1 MSAAALKQIDIFEQ
15 RLPPRPLC
23 ADSFADGLM
32 RASKQVAMTKR
43 HIQINSPVFT
53 GFLAFDVDREFA
65 AISWVAPNL
74 PAPSFVVQNQKNGH
88 CHLIYMLE
96 APVCTSDAARL
107 APIKLLA
114 AIQYAFTEALGADFS
129 YTNVTA
135 KTPFHKSWRTLLPA
149 NDGGLYDLN
158 YLAEHVELP
167 KKIPKRREAVGLG
180 RNCSL
185 FSDLSQW
192 AYKAVRSHWRP
203 DGEKGWRE
211 AVLNRAIEL
220 NEFSPPLATAEIKG
234 IAKSVSRWVW
244 RNFTPAGFRAVQSK
258 RGKVGNKK
266 SVAVRAARAA
276 DMTAE
281 AVRLR
286 AEGKKIKE
294 IMELLGASRATVQRW
309 LKADC

>member
-1 MSAAALKQIDIFEQ
+1 
-15 RLPPRPLC
+15 
-23 ADSFADGLM
+23 M

-53 GFLAFDVDREFA
+53 GFLAFDVDREMA
-65 AISWVAPNL
+65 AIAWVSPNL
-74 PAPSFVVQNQKNGH
+74 PAPSFVVQNEKNGH

-96 APVCTSDAARL
+96 TPVCTSDAARL

-114 AIQYAFTEALGADFS
+114 AIQYAFTKALGADFS

-149 NDGGLYDLN
+149 NDAGLYDLN
-158 YLAEHVELP
+158 YLAEHVDLP

-180 RNCSL
+180 RNCSI

-192 AYKAVRSHWRP
+192 SYKAVRGYWRP
-203 DGEKGWRE
+203 DGEKAWRD
-211 AVLNRAIEL
+211 AVFNRAIEL
-220 NEFSPPLATAEIKG
+220 NDFNPPLSVVEIKG

-244 RNFTPAGFRAVQSK
+244 RKFTPAGFRAVQSK

-266 SVAVRAARAA
+266 SVAVRAQKAA
-276 DMTAE
+276 DRAKEAQQMKNDGKNVTQIAE
-281 AVRLR
+281 ALSVSRLTVYR
-286 AEGKKIKE
+286 
-294 IMELLGASRATVQRW
+294 LLKV
-309 LKADC
+309 

>member
-43 HIQINSPVFT
+43 HIQINSPIFT
-53 GFLAFDVDREFA
+53 GFLAFDVDREMA
-65 AISWVAPNL
+65 AISWVSPNL
-74 PAPSFVVQNQKNGH
+74 PPPSFVVQNEKNGH

-114 AIQYAFTEALGADFS
+114 AIQYAFTKALGADFS

-149 NDGGLYDLN
+149 NDEGLYDLN
-158 YLAEHVELP
+158 YLAEFVELP
-167 KKIPKRREAVGLG
+167 SKLPKRREAVGLG

-185 FSDLSQW
+185 FADLSKW
-192 AYKAVRSHWRP
+192 SYKAVRAHWRP
-203 DGEKGWRE
+203 DGEKLWRE

-220 NEFSPPLATAEIKG
+220 NEFNPPLPLVEVRG

-244 RNFTPAGFRAVQSK
+244 RKFTPAKFREVQAK
-258 RGKVGNKK
+258 RGKAGNKK
-266 SVAVRAARAA
+266 SVAVRAQKAA
-276 DMTAE
+276 DRANEAKQMKHDGKNVTQIAE
-281 AVRLR
+281 ALSVSRLTVYR
-286 AEGKKIKE
+286 
-294 IMELLGASRATVQRW
+294 LLKV
-309 LKADC
+309 